1 MENINRS
8 TDISQNLTKLN
19 DNEKLKDESHYLR
32 GTIKQGLEETSTR
45 ALPGLDPLLLK
56 FHGIYQQDNRDE
68 RITRAERKLEP
79 NYQFM
84 VRLRLPGGKC
94 TERQWRGLSKIA
106 DRFGEGSLRITTRQT
121 LQIHGVRKPKLKLCI
136 QALETLGIDTIA
148 ACGDDNRGVVCGIN
162 PALSGLHQEVLS
174 TAGDISTFL
183 TPKTSAYP
191 DIWYDRH
198 INNVEEEPFYGSL
211 YLPRKFKI
219 GFAIPPLND
228 IDIFAQDLG
237 FIAIADGKKLI
248 GFNVCVG
255 GGMGQ
260 LDNRDDSYPRI
271 ANLIGFID
279 KKDVQRLSEAV
290 VSIQRDYG
298 DRVDRHRARFK
309 YTLDR
314 LGIPWFLEML
324 TQRFGKQ
331 LKPAKPYH
339 FDTSGD
345 QFGWHQGDDQL
356 WHLCLHI
363 PNGRITSPLKDRLEG
378 FFQQFGG
385 GIRFTANQNLTLTN
399 IDSAEKPQIE
409 WRLSDLLLDH
419 LLDPRLQQVHSLA
432 CVGFPTCGLAMAES
446 ERYLPQFL
454 KSFEQLKEKHG
465 LEYLPIKLRITGC
478 PNGCAR
484 PYLAEVALT
493 GRSPGKYNLYLGG
506 GFYGQRLNK
515 LYRSNLKEN
524 EIFDILDCMMARY
537 KEEAENNEAFGD
549 FLNRIEISDI
559 N

>member
-1 MENINRS
+1 MENIDRS
-8 TDISQNLTKLN
+8 TDISQALVKLH
-19 DNEKLKDESHYLR
+19 DNEKLKAESRYLR
-32 GTIKQGLEETSTR
+32 GTIKQGLDETITR

-68 RITRAERKLEP
+68 RAARTERKLEP

-94 TERQWRGLSKIA
+94 TVQQWQGLSKIA
-106 DRFGEGSLRITTRQT
+106 EQYGEGSLRITTRQT
-121 LQIHGVRKPKLKLCI
+121 LQIHGVRKPRLKPCI

-162 PALSGLHQEVLS
+162 PALSMLHREVLS
-174 TAGDISTFL
+174 ITEDTSLSL

-191 DIWYDRH
+191 DIWYDRDVRT
-198 INNVEEEPFYGSL
+198 VEEEPLYGAL

-219 GFAIPPLND
+219 GFTIPPLND

-237 FIAIADGKKLI
+237 FIAIAEGKELI

-260 LDNRDDSYPRI
+260 LDNRSDSYPRI
-271 ANLIGFID
+271 AELIGFIAKD
-279 KKDVQRLSEAV
+279 KVQEFAKTV

-314 LGIPWFLEML
+314 LGTSWFLETL
-324 TQRFGKQ
+324 EQRSGEK
-331 LKPAKPYH
+331 LEAARPYH
-339 FDTSGD
+339 FNTNGD
-345 QFGWHQGDDQL
+345 HFGWHQGDNSL
-356 WHLCLHI
+356 WHVCLHI
-363 PNGRITSPLKDRLEG
+363 SNGRITSALKDRLEG
-378 FFQQFGG
+378 FFQQYGG
-385 GIRFTANQNLTLTN
+385 EIRLTANQNLILSN
-399 IDSAEKPQIE
+399 IDPAEKPQIE
-409 WRLSDLLLDH
+409 WRLSDMLLDH
-419 LLDPRLQQVHSLA
+419 LIDPKLQQAHSLA

-446 ERYLPQFL
+446 ERFLPEFL
-454 KSFEQLKEKHG
+454 TSFEKLKKKHG
-465 LEYLPIKLRITGC
+465 LEQLPIKLRITGC

-493 GRSPGKYNLYLGG
+493 GRSAGKYNLYLGG

-515 LYRSNLKEN
+515 LYRSNLKEE
-524 EIFDILDCMMARY
+524 EIFKILDHLMELY
-537 KEEAENNEAFGD
+537 KTEAKINEAFGD
-549 FLNRIEISDI
+549 FLNRLDLSET